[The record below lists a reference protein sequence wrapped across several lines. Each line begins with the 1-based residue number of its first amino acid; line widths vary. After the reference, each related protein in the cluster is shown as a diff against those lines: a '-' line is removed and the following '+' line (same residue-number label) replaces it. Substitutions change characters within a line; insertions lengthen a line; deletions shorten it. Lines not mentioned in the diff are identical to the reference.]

1 MLEGL
6 ASTGQTEISE
16 FVQTCLY
23 HIRKVNSQNQQG
35 ELNYFY
41 NQYGFPLIHY
51 ISVLKNEND
60 HVICIKIPIARNDGQ
75 VLHYFQAIRYGDE
88 FGYFLIGTES
98 NIADEIDENQD
109 FPEVLSIETEEDDDF
124 DGSGGGSSSNFES
137 SGCIKIVPLTTPICR
152 EEPCPNNCTPCRH
165 PRINC
170 AKRDDDGN
178 SGGGGTGGGGS
189 SSGTIVI
196 TIWSDRGTFNW
207 GGKGGPPPNN
217 PSYGGGNTNGSADTK
232 CIFKREEIEE
242 AFVSYF
248 NTNYPDLQIPNNHV
262 PWYVDEGCLRQVCE
276 DYFDTGIKDF
286 NNCFEDAIRKM
297 YRLTEEE
304 WEDYKADKSCKRSIE
319 NISEVNKFRTDVS
332 KAIEDE
338 LRQMAI
344 DFPGVPFDAD
354 LFKTIL
360 SKVILKKTG
369 KLIPL
374 VGIGLDL
381 AELKSAYVAGNYL
394 AMGLSIGS
402 ILTEIIPCAMLTD
415 LLVDAASIGNTLF
428 MTYKSLSELKTFLG
442 TNSTLFRAIF
452 ETIDELNLIDAVEI
466 LKKWTKK
473 SAD

>member
-6 ASTGQTEISE
+6 ASTDQTEISE

-23 HIRKVNSQNQQG
+23 HIRKVNSQNPQG
-35 ELNYFY
+35 DQDYFY
-41 NQYGFPLIHY
+41 HQYGFPLIHY
-51 ISVLKNEND
+51 ISVLKNENNN
-60 HVICIKIPIARNDGQ
+60 ITCIKIPIARNDGQ

-88 FGYFLIGTES
+88 FGYFIIDTES

-109 FPEVLSIETEEDDDF
+109 FPEVLSRETEEDDDF

-262 PWYVDEGCLRQVCE
+262 SWYVDEGCLR
-276 DYFDTGIKDF
+276 
-286 NNCFEDAIRKM
+286 
-297 YRLTEEE
+297 
-304 WEDYKADKSCKRSIE
+304 S
-319 NISEVNKFRTDVS
+319 
-332 KAIEDE
+332 
-338 LRQMAI
+338 
-344 DFPGVPFDAD
+344 GV
-354 LFKTIL
+354 
-360 SKVILKKTG
+360 
-369 KLIPL
+369 
-374 VGIGLDL
+374 
-381 AELKSAYVAGNYL
+381 
-394 AMGLSIGS
+394 
-402 ILTEIIPCAMLTD
+402 
-415 LLVDAASIGNTLF
+415 
-428 MTYKSLSELKTFLG
+428 
-442 TNSTLFRAIF
+442 
-452 ETIDELNLIDAVEI
+452 
-466 LKKWTKK
+466 
-473 SAD
+473 